1 MGNIILSAFS
11 DEYATPFEEQLK
23 GMKELGINYIEIR
36 GVDGKNVSKLTQ
48 YDVKEAKAKLDAY
61 GIGVSAIGSPFGK
74 LKLDG
79 DMDEHLESLRRMLDM
94 ANVMGAKYLRMF
106 SFYPPEGKNITE
118 YRSEVLDA
126 IGRALI
132 IAREYGVTL
141 CHENEAL
148 IYGAVPERCLDLAEY
163 FGGELKVVFDMGNFV
178 LENVEPMDAYKLL
191 QNHIEYFHIK
201 DALYAG
207 AIVPAGCGEAKI
219 GEILNIHKKYAKD
232 DFFISLEP
240 HLQLFSGLNSLVGRS
255 FDNPYKYEN
264 TQTAFIDAVNK
275 LRNII

>member
-11 DEYATPFEEQLK
+11 DEYTTPFEEQLK

-61 GIGVSAIGSPFGK
+61 GIGVSSIGSPFGK

-106 SFYPPEGKNITE
+106 SFYPPEGKDITE

-126 IGRALI
+126 IGRALV

-219 GEILNIHKKYAKD
+219 GEILNIHKKYARD

-240 HLQLFSGLNSLVGRS
+240 HLQLFSGLNSLAGRS

>member
-48 YDVKEAKAKLDAY
+48 YDVKESKAKLDAY

-106 SFYPPEGKNITE
+106 SFYPPEGKDITK

-126 IGRALI
+126 IGRALV

-148 IYGAVPERCLDLAEY
+148 IYGDIPERCREITDH

-178 LENVEPMDAYKLL
+178 LEGVEPLSAYALL
-191 QNHIEYFHIK
+191 REHIAYFHIK
-201 DALYAG
+201 DALAAG
-207 AIVPAGCGEAKI
+207 AIVPPGRGEAKI
-219 GEILNIHKKYAKD
+219 AEILAAHREYAKN

-240 HLQLFSGLNSLVGRS
+240 HLQLFSGLNSLAGRS
-255 FDNPYKYEN
+255 FDNPYKYSD
-264 TQTAFIDAVNK
+264 TQSAFSDAVIK
-275 LRNII
+275 LRELF